1 MDFDLRRPSVHK
13 AFQLQSPRG
22 LSSYLLG
29 KVDSIDEIVHHTEVP
44 NLDVICCGAVPNNPS
59 ELAGSQRMKD
69 FIQEVRSKYDKVMFD
84 CPPVSAVSDPLMIAA
99 ATDGIIFVSKFNKI
113 RREHARKTVQRIQD
127 AGINIVGACINDLDF
142 EGKDSYYYSY
152 YYYQNRYY
160 ASHYKSDKP
169 GGEDGKDGEP
179 ASKTPKKESSAA

>member
-1 MDFDLRRPSVHK
+1 
-13 AFQLQSPRG
+13 
-22 LSSYLLG
+22 
-29 KVDSIDEIVHHTEVP
+29 
-44 NLDVICCGAVPNNPS
+44 
-59 ELAGSQRMKD
+59 
-69 FIQEVRSKYDKVMFD
+69 MFD

-99 ATDGIIFVSKFNKI
+99 ATDGIIFVSKFNKV
-113 RREHARKTVQRIQD
+113 RREHARKTVQRVQD

-169 GGEDGKDGEP
+169 GWRRWQGRRTGLEEAQKRNQARLDRLAGGL
-179 ASKTPKKESSAA
+179 ANSAMFSIHS